1 MLEVKELEGHGGWL
15 PWLAGRGINEPTAR
29 RAMELAQHHEY
40 LTEQR
45 PDQLQDFVNR
55 SPLQALAIGRE
66 ERVTSGRAQ
75 RPRQQTP
82 PVPAPVSNEE
92 LEAIGRCAVLDDEA
106 PLALGDESI
115 SFGDLGPA
123 AQTQI
128 QAAITQPVQ
137 RPVPM
142 PTNSAAGSPV
152 EMTTERV
159 ARLLWTELG
168 ISRCSQI
175 TKHWNRWAVEEALES
190 PRHRRPGSS
199 LPPVLELPR
208 PTGTCSGRGWATG
221 CPTAWDAPAWPVWPA
236 RPYQGAVGCDGWGP
250 RKPGAPASGITR
262 GRGRARGGHRAQRGE
277 RGRKEATA
285 RQGGAEPIERRAGR
299 SAEAAV

>member
-55 SPLQALAIGRE
+55 SPLQALAIVRE

-82 PVPAPVSNEE
+82 PVPAPVGNEE
-92 LEAIGRCAVLDDEA
+92 LEAIGRCALLDDEA
-106 PLALGDESI
+106 PLALGDEPI
-115 SFGDLGPA
+115 SVADLGPA
-123 AQTQI
+123 AQAQI
-128 QAAITQPVQ
+128 QAT
-137 RPVPM
+137 
-142 PTNSAAGSPV
+142 GSPV

-190 PRHRRPGSS
+190 APASGAGPEPAAAPGPSRADQDALRQRLADRLS
-199 LPPVLELPR
+199 E
-208 PTGTCSGRGWATG
+208 
-221 CPTAWDAPAWPVWPA
+221 DAPAWPAWPA
-236 RPYQGAVGCDGWGP
+236 RPYQGVVAAAAPQSQPGLRHGRREARAYSYCMESGP
-250 RKPGAPASGITR
+250 VIG
-262 GRGRARGGHRAQRGE
+262 Q
-277 RGRKEATA
+277 
-285 RQGGAEPIERRAGR
+285 
-299 SAEAAV
+299 